1 MMMMMERV
9 GRDGFGHDAVEIR
22 VHRLR
27 ALRAMLAFAAQ
38 EAQALG
44 EAPLSGAI
52 EHALETAE
60 LAVSTDLG
68 RPYTHDA

>member
-1 MMMMMERV
+1 MIMMTEIRR
-9 GRDGFGHDAVEIR
+9 GGTDHDALEMR

-44 EAPLSGAI
+44 EDSLSGAI
-52 EHALETAE
+52 EYALDTAE
-60 LAVSTDLG
+60 LAVSIDIG
-68 RPYTHDA
+68 RPYAHDA

>member
-1 MMMMMERV
+1 MMMMTQV
-9 GRDGFGHDAVEIR
+9 GRDSTGRDAFEVR

-44 EAPLSGAI
+44 EDSLSGAI
-52 EHALETAE
+52 EHALDTAE
-60 LAVSTDLG
+60 LAVSTDIG